1 MKGFRYFRC
10 LSCVTY
16 QAVDDEVDGGVDD
29 GEVARHEVC
38 EPLAREGQFHFGTN
52 YQFYMLDES
61 LVKLIYLAYF
71 FLHIFFASLYSFD
84 ILMLKKLN

>member
-1 MKGFRYFRC
+1 MKDFRYFRC

-29 GEVARHEVC
+29 GEVARHEVG

-52 YQFYMLDES
+52 YQFYILDES
-61 LVKLIYLAYF
+61 LVNLLVWPI
-71 FLHIFFASLYSFD
+71 FLHIFFANIFSFD
-84 ILMLKKLN
+84 ILMLKKLD